1 MTSDLLSDLNDRQ
14 REAVESI
21 DGPLLIVA
29 GPGSGKTRFITYRI
43 AYLMRVVG
51 VSPGRI
57 AAVTFTN
64 KAAREMKTRVESVA
78 GFGSREA
85 DHRNLPRV
93 LRQNAQAGRRGAGP
107 GPQLRNL

>member
-14 REAVESI
+14 REAVEAI

-78 GFGSREA
+78 AFGSERLTIG
-85 DHRNLPRV
+85 NIPRV
-93 LRQNAQAGRRGAGP
+93 LRQDAQVGWRNARPRH
-107 GPQLRNL
+107 QLRDL